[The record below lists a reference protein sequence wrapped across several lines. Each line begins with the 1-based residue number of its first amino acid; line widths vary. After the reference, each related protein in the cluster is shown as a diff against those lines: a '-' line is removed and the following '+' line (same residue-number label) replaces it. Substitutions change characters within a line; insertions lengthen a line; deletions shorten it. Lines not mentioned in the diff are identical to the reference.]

1 MKNLALLVT
10 TLFVSALI
18 GVACGDDPMPTV
30 SATVS
35 PSTFV
40 SGSTIT
46 LTVTTTDFEIRDP
59 AGAAHQ
65 HLRVAEEGHG
75 GHDDHSGH
83 DSHETAT
90 AGHYHVYLD
99 STDVNPLR
107 MGYEETIDLVVTATP
122 GAHKLIIR
130 LNDDSHAFLMPEVK
144 TEVAIT
150 VE

>member
-1 MKNLALLVT
+1 
-10 TLFVSALI
+10 
-18 GVACGDDPMPTV
+18 MPTV

-40 SGSTIT
+40 SGSTVT
-46 LTVTTTDFEIRDP
+46 VTVTTTDFEIRNP

-65 HLRVAEEGHG
+65 HLRAAQHDHSDHDN
-75 GHDDHSGH
+75 HDDH
-83 DSHETAT
+83 DSHEVVTE
-90 AGHYHVYLD
+90 GHYHVYLD
-99 STDVNPLR
+99 STDVNPLG
-107 MGYEETIDLVVTATP
+107 MGYEETIDIVVTATP

-130 LNDDSHAFLMPEVK
+130 LNDDSHAFLQPEVK